1 MDETTSCIR
10 KPKRVVILRHGER
23 VDFVFGSP
31 WTNFAFAENGNYVRM
46 DLNMPECLPPR
57 PPEDWD
63 KDCPLTTLGEVQ
75 SQLVGTSLKNF
86 GVNFTKVFV
95 SPAYRCLQTANGVLT
110 AMGLESELSMK
121 VEYGM
126 FEWLGWYE
134 SAVPN
139 WLSEKELGVIFNV
152 DQDYKPVVTREYLEE
167 NTKESLESFYD
178 RNSSTMREIMNNCE
192 GDILVVAHA
201 TNLETC
207 TRQLINREPRT
218 RADLRNLLMKVPYLA
233 AVAME
238 QYDDSS
244 FQLIEPPCLT
254 LTHNSCAKFD
264 WRFVAES

>member
-1 MDETTSCIR
+1 MEQTGAR
-10 KPKRVVILRHGER
+10 KTKRVVILRHGER
-23 VDFVFGSP
+23 VDFVFGNS
-31 WTNFAFAENGNYVRM
+31 WTQFSFKETGNYVRM

-57 PPEDWD
+57 PVEDWD

-75 SQLVGTSLKNF
+75 SQLLGSSLKSF
-86 GVNFTKVFV
+86 GVNFSKVYV

-110 AMGLESELSMK
+110 AMGVENELPMK
-121 VEYGM
+121 VDYGL

-134 SAVPN
+134 ESGIPN

-152 DQDYKPVVTREYLEE
+152 DEFYQPVMSRDRLEE

-178 RNSSTMREIMNNCE
+178 RNSSTMREIMNNSE

-207 TRQLINREPRT
+207 TRQLIQKEPRT
-218 RADLRNLLMKVPYLA
+218 RADLRNLLMRVPYLA
-233 AVAME
+233 AIAME
-238 QYDDSS
+238 QLDDST

-254 LTHNSCAKFD
+254 LTHNSCSKFD
-264 WRFVAES
+264 WRIVEDN